1 MAFALTFQVTKVFI
15 LQSDTGPDHVYIT
28 TSEPSPCPGLSG
40 EPLDVKFTVA
50 AGGGPAYV
58 RRLGIPDEVVEVM
71 NRQYIAKFSRGD
83 R

>member
-1 MAFALTFQVTKVFI
+1 MAHALPFTITEVFI
-15 LQSDTGPDHVYIT
+15 LQEDTGPDTVYLT

-40 EPLDVKFTVA
+40 GPLDLKFTVA

-58 RRLGIPDEVVEVM
+58 RRLGIPDRLVEVM
-71 NRQYIAKFSRGD
+71 NREYIAKFARGE